1 MLTLVTATGARPEAW
16 ALCERWMLRQTF
28 AGPVRWVIV
37 DDGPEPQPIAFRRA
51 GWELVLIRPAPFWR
65 PGQNTQARN
74 LRKGLDACSRDDVV
88 VFIEDDD
95 HYSPTWLADVSLQ
108 APRAEVVGTPRARYY
123 NLPARVA
130 RQLVNAKHSSLCS
143 TAIRGS
149 ALGLMRRILKRADKF
164 IDLQLW
170 RESHSRHL
178 FAGTQVTG
186 IKGLPGRGGIGMGH
200 SLEMSG
206 TRDPDLRILREWIGE
221 DAGAYL

>member
-1 MLTLVTATGARPEAW
+1 MLTLLTATGARPESW
-16 ALCERWMLRQTF
+16 ALCERWMMAQTY

-37 DDGPEPQPIAFRRA
+37 DDGLEQQPITFKRE
-51 GWELVLIRPAPFWR
+51 GWELVLIRPAPFWSR
-65 PGQNTQARN
+65 GQNTQARN
-74 LRKGLDACSRDDVV
+74 LRKGLDACMRDDVV

-95 HYSPTWLADVSLQ
+95 HYSPAWLADVAEQ

-130 RQLVNAKHSSLCS
+130 RQLANAKHSSLCS
-143 TAIRGS
+143 TAIRGT
-149 ALGLMRRILKRADKF
+149 ALDLMRRILKRADKF

-170 RESHSRHL
+170 RESSSRHL

-200 SLEMSG
+200 RAEMQG
-206 TRDPDLRILREWIGE
+206 TPDPDHRILREWVGS
-221 DAGAYL
+221 DAEFYL